1 MTLGERRLHVI
12 KQSDGTTWSF
22 SYIENTG
29 IVYRILEKSKWSS
42 DYIITDKGTEKFSAV
57 LLSDDRICI
66 LYQDTLGYINL
77 SMYDGNEWS
86 DQQILKNE
94 QNDMLEVHFKVVTY
108 KDEIH
113 VIYNILNK
121 ETKITTLF
129 HQIFD
134 EKNNLSNPKII
145 DIIKFEYQIPFI
157 LCSEENKGIYVVYQR
172 LISEHQIG
180 YKIFNKE
187 SENWSDFYV
196 IDTSSAPYKDYSM
209 IIFKD
214 SLNLVYIKCD
224 QDIKSLIY
232 AREDNANLKYN
243 KLLEDANIDSCLLL
257 ILNDQI
263 WCVWIQEEKICGS
276 FSIDNGENFSIPP
289 YAEQLTAASITKAKY
304 NSNNT
309 KNMKGILFNEIYIPN
324 EEFLRCLIISDMY
337 PNIDNNDDNYT
348 SWTSYF
354 MERIHEMMSICEKKF
369 KQREQF
375 VNQLK
380 YILEEQK
387 IKSLSYESK
396 FEEINKEYSKFREGK
411 ELLNENVSYLQ
422 ESLISKEQR
431 LNELENL
438 NIEKEN
444 EILCLR
450 EKIYQQ
456 ESGTLTSV
464 EEEITSIQQNINIE
478 KDNEILN
485 LKDEVSEQ
493 EHRILSLIEE
503 IKNLKEQ
510 VGDLNSQLK
519 VANSKLN
526 SSFIKRIFNNE

>member
-29 IVYRILEKSKWSS
+29 IIYRLLEKSKWSS
-42 DYIITDKGTEKFSAV
+42 DYIIADKGTEKFSAV

-66 LYQDTLGYINL
+66 LYQDTLGHINL

-94 QNDMLEVHFKVVTY
+94 QNDMFEVYFKAVTY
-108 KDEIH
+108 KDKIH
-113 VIYNILNK
+113 FIYNILNK
-121 ETKITTLF
+121 ETNITTLF
-129 HQIFD
+129 HQVFD

-145 DIIKFEYQIPFI
+145 DIIKFEYQIPFV
-157 LCSEENKGIYVVYQR
+157 LCAEDNKGIYVVYQR

-180 YKIFNKE
+180 YKIFNKD

-196 IDTSSAPYKDYSM
+196 IDTSSDPYKDYSM
-209 IIFKD
+209 IMFKD
-214 SLNLVYIKCD
+214 SFNVVYIKCD
-224 QDIKSLIY
+224 QDINSLIY

-243 KLLEDANIDSCLLL
+243 KLLKDTNIDSCLLL

-263 WCVWIQEEKICGS
+263 WCVWIQEEKICCS
-276 FSIDNGENFSIPP
+276 FSIDNGENFSMPP
-289 YAEQLTAASITKAKY
+289 YAEKLSTSSIVKAVY
-304 NSNNT
+304 MSNNT
-309 KNMKGILFNEIYIPN
+309 KDIKNILFNEIYIPN
-324 EEFLRCLIISDMY
+324 EEFLGYLIISDMY
-337 PNIDNNDDNYT
+337 PNINNEDRGYI
-348 SWTSYF
+348 SCISYF
-354 MERIHEMMSICEKKF
+354 MGKIHEMMSMCEKKS
-369 KQREQF
+369 KQREQL

-422 ESLISKEQR
+422 ESLIAKEQR

-450 EKIYQQ
+450 EKVYQQ
-456 ESGTLTSV
+456 ESSVLDNV
-464 EEEITSIQQNINIE
+464 EEEVTSIQENINIE

-493 EHRILSLIEE
+493 EHRILSLVDE

-510 VGDLNSQLK
+510 VGDLSSQLK

-526 SSFIKRIFNNE
+526 SSFIKRIFSNE